1 MGQRASLQLAF
12 DQMAA
17 EKIQRIV
24 ETSLGLYKRTTGD
37 DAFREAIKDFL
48 L

>member
-1 MGQRASLQLAF
+1 MGQGASLRLAF

-17 EKIQRIV
+17 EEIQRIV
-24 ETSLGLYKRTTGD
+24 EASLGLYKRTTGD
-37 DAFREAIKDFL
+37 DASREAIKAFL

>member
-1 MGQRASLQLAF
+1 MGQGASLRLAF

-17 EKIQRIV
+17 EEIQRIV
-24 ETSLGLYKRTTGD
+24 ETSLGLYKRINGD
-37 DAFREAIKDFL
+37 DALREAIKDSL